1 MQFGNYV
8 LLKKLGTGGM
18 AEVFLAKQTGLA
30 GFERL
35 VCIKRILPHLTEHS
49 EFITMFQ
56 DEARIAANLNHPN
69 IVQIYELGEIDGS
82 YFIAMELIK
91 GEDVRQIYNAEV
103 AKGCIIPYVNA
114 AQMIYGACNGLGFAH
129 ASCDA
134 MGKPLG
140 LVHRDISPQNILVT
154 YNGFPK
160 IVDFGVAKAR
170 GKMTETRSGVLKGK
184 YSYMSPEQAKGEQID
199 GRSDIFATGI
209 VLYEITTGQRLFKR
223 ENEIETLHAVMNCR
237 VAPPS
242 KIVPGY
248 PKDLEEI
255 VMHSLAAKADDRYA
269 TAYDFAN
276 DLEQFILDQGS
287 TTSPQALGSYM
298 QELFADKLKDDPYSP
313 EKLEEMAKQASTISL
328 AGHTPVSK
336 KSGENTVPS
345 GLSAQRRAGGATAT
359 RVITP
364 DGSEVIIEEEEV
376 IDPKM
381 RTILWASAAVMA
393 VVTIVVLF
401 LAFGTL
407 KKPAQPL
414 PEADK
419 APQAATQEAGKAAE
433 QAPLV
438 PTPAPEADKAAK
450 TEEKAADSAAS
461 PPNSEPVKAPKESP
475 KGFLTVHADK
485 QWRLSINGRE
495 RGNVPVRNLELSP
508 GNYKLR
514 FYRPATG
521 TAHTA
526 QVTIKNDKDTTYT
539 LPAGEGNLSINANP
553 WATVSIASGA
563 KEDTPKVY
571 KNLPAGDYQVKAEC
585 ESGRK
590 ISKNTTVTAGQT
602 ARVTF
607 DCTK

>member
-18 AEVFLAKQTGLA
+18 AEVFLARQTGLA

-69 IVQIYELGEIDGS
+69 IVQIYELGEIEGS

-103 AKGCIIPYVNA
+103 AKGHIIPYVNA

-184 YSYMSPEQAKGEQID
+184 YSYMSPEQAKGKPID

-237 VAPPS
+237 VPPPS
-242 KIVPGY
+242 KIIPGY

-287 TTSPQALGSYM
+287 STSPQALGSYM

-328 AGHTPVSK
+328 AGHTPSPRR
-336 KSGENTVPS
+336 SADDTVPS
-345 GLSAQRRAGGATAT
+345 GLSAQRRAGATAT

-364 DGSEVIIEEEEV
+364 EGSEVIIEEEEV
-376 IDPKM
+376 VDPKM
-381 RTILWASAAVMA
+381 RMILWISAVVMA
-393 VVTIVVLF
+393 LITVCVLF

-414 PEADK
+414 PEEPKTAVAKTVDQTARPEEK
-419 APQAATQEAGKAAE
+419 PIPPAAI
-433 QAPLV
+433 
-438 PTPAPEADKAAK
+438 PAPPMAEPQEGAKAEIPAAGEAAHKAHA
-450 TEEKAADSAAS
+450 
-461 PPNSEPVKAPKESP
+461 ESP
-475 KGFLTVHADK
+475 KGYLTISADK

-514 FYRPATG
+514 FYRPDTG
-521 TAHTA
+521 TSHTA
-526 QVTIKNDKDTTYT
+526 QVTVKNGKDATYT
-539 LPAGEGNLSINANP
+539 LPQGQGTLFVNANP
-553 WATVSIASGA
+553 WAKISLGTGS
-563 KEDTPKVY
+563 KDDTPTNY
-571 KNLPAGDYQVKAEC
+571 QNLPAGDYQVKAEC
-585 ESGRK
+585 ENGRK
-590 ISKNTTVTAGQT
+590 ITKNITVTSGQK
-602 ARVTF
+602 AKVAF